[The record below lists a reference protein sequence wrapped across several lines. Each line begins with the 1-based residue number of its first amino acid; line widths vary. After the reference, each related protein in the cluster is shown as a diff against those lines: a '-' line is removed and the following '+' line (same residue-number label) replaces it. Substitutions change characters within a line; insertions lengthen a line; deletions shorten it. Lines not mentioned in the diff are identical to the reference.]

1 MEANTLLLLV
11 VAALLFGGI
20 FATKLFLKL
29 PAKKFFIG
37 IPAIIIGLIIGAL
50 VSLPLQRLPGDF
62 SIWVPLT
69 VTVISVFAS
78 LYLFYAKTE
87 GIEKFFGDIFRL
99 VKPLKLEDTGKE
111 KNKIILDTSAII
123 DGRFLEVVRTGFL
136 SGRLLLFK
144 FVLHELQNI
153 ADSSENLRREKGK
166 RGLEVL
172 NKLKKEKG
180 VRLEVSS
187 EDVDEIEEVDAKLVY
202 LAKRKNSIILTTDYN
217 LNKVA
222 KIQGVKVLNINEL
235 QEAIKPIIIPGE
247 KMKLKVIQLGKDKSQ
262 GVGYLPDGTMIVV
275 ERGGRS
281 IGKELNVI
289 ITRILQ
295 TPAGKMY
302 FAKLNSEEKNEVRRK
317 SQTR

>member
-1 MEANTLLLLV
+1 MGTDTILVLV
-11 VAALLFGGI
+11 VLALVIGGI
-20 FATKLFLKL
+20 FATKLFIKL
-29 PAKKFFIG
+29 PAKKIFVG

-50 VSLPLQRLPGDF
+50 VSIPLQRLPGDF
-62 SIWVPLT
+62 GIWVP
-69 VTVISVFAS
+69 VTVSAICVFAS

-87 GIEKFFGDIFRL
+87 GIEKFFNDVFKLIKLPKLAEDAGDR
-99 VKPLKLEDTGKE
+99 KKE

-136 SGRLLLFK
+136 SGRFLLFR

-172 NKLKKEKG
+172 DKLKKERG
-180 VRLEVSS
+180 VKLEVTS
-187 EDVDEIEEVDAKLVY
+187 ENVEDIDEVDAKLVK
-202 LAKRKNSIILTTDYN
+202 LAKQKGAIILTTDYN

-235 QEAIKPIIIPGE
+235 SEAIKPIIIPGE
-247 KMKLKVIQLGKDKSQ
+247 KMNLKVVQLGKDKTQ
-262 GVGYLPDGTMIVV
+262 GVGYLADGTMIVV
-275 ERGGRS
+275 EKGGKLVGR
-281 IGKELNVI
+281 EVRVV

-302 FAKLNSEEKNEVRRK
+302 FAKINGKNS
-317 SQTR
+317 

>member
-1 MEANTLLLLV
+1 MGTDTILVLV
-11 VAALLFGGI
+11 VLALVVGGI

-29 PAKKFFIG
+29 PAKKIFVG

-62 SIWVPLT
+62 GIWVP
-69 VTVISVFAS
+69 VTVSAISVFAS

-87 GIEKFFGDIFRL
+87 GIEKFFNDIFKLIKLPKL
-99 VKPLKLEDTGKE
+99 VEESQDKRRE

-136 SGRLLLFK
+136 SGKFLLFR

-172 NKLKKEKG
+172 DKLKKERG
-180 VRLEVSS
+180 VKLEVSS
-187 EDVDEIEEVDAKLVY
+187 ENVEDIDEVDAKLVK
-202 LAKRKNSIILTTDYN
+202 LAKQKGAIILTTDYN

-235 QEAIKPIIIPGE
+235 SEAIKPIIIPGE
-247 KMKLKVIQLGKDKSQ
+247 KMNLKVVQLGKDKTQ
-262 GVGYLPDGTMIVV
+262 GVGYLADGTMIVL
-275 ERGGRS
+275 ERVGRLV
-281 IGKELNVI
+281 GKEVRVV

-302 FAKLNSEEKNEVRRK
+302 FAKINGKNS
-317 SQTR
+317 

>member
-1 MEANTLLLLV
+1 MGTDTILVLV
-11 VAALLFGGI
+11 VLALVVGGI

-29 PAKKFFIG
+29 PAKKIFVG

-62 SIWVPLT
+62 GIWVP
-69 VTVISVFAS
+69 VTVSAISVFAS

-87 GIEKFFGDIFRL
+87 GIEKFFNDIFKLIKLPKL
-99 VKPLKLEDTGKE
+99 VEESQDKRRE

-136 SGRLLLFK
+136 SGKFLLFR

-172 NKLKKEKG
+172 DKLKKERG
-180 VRLEVSS
+180 VKLEVSS
-187 EDVDEIEEVDAKLVY
+187 ENVEDIDEVDAKLVK
-202 LAKRKNSIILTTDYN
+202 LAKQKGAIILTTDYN

-235 QEAIKPIIIPGE
+235 SEAIKPIIIPGE
-247 KMKLKVIQLGKDKSQ
+247 KMNLKVVQLGKDKTQ
-262 GVGYLPDGTMIVV
+262 GVGYLADGTMIVL
-275 ERGGRS
+275 ERGGRLV
-281 IGKELNVI
+281 GKEVRVV

-302 FAKLNSEEKNEVRRK
+302 FAKINGKNS
-317 SQTR
+317 